1 MRVASVVHRDTAAV
15 LAGGSQELSHT
26 GRVPAA
32 GPTALRTRSGRRRGF
47 TLIELMVSMS
57 AGLVVA
63 AGAFLLARNASLF
76 FQNEAR
82 LTNAQFASMVG
93 MTRLTSDIRRASYK
107 STPNAKRDP
116 NVCGYS
122 STWPTALKELAGL
135 RIIEGGSKTDHPGD
149 HTLST
154 TNNLNPDSLYL
165 GGLMNSTEHFS
176 VAVMQAAGTGGY
188 DIYLNKDGAYWRTK
202 LAAQTGSNLFDRIF
216 VVGGMVRL
224 VDQEGRGTYGVI
236 SGLDESGT
244 KPRVTVSGTPKM
256 AKRETQKTCGCTG
269 LCLGS
274 ILNSVAVVKYDL
286 RKVDTD
292 VYTRYA
298 GMFPK
303 ANVNGAKPIQFRGE
317 VEAERTELVRV
328 ELDSNAKELSET
340 LEVVAEYAV
349 DLKFGVTRTDKS
361 TNVNFTP
368 EVSRYAIADKRVY
381 EKNASIDGAG
391 SPEYTS
397 AVQVRLS
404 NRAPGTDRIV
414 GLPTT
419 TDGGLLRYNL
429 GTDAGYARMRTLIAD
444 VFLSNQAGVVW

>member
-1 MRVASVVHRDTAAV
+1 MNVR
-15 LAGGSQELSHT
+15 
-26 GRVPAA
+26 GRKRGA
-32 GPTALRTRSGRRRGF
+32 RGF
-47 TLIELMVSMS
+47 TLIELMVSLS
-57 AGLVVA
+57 AGLGVA
-63 AGAFLLARNASLF
+63 AGAFLLARSATAF

-107 STPNAKRDP
+107 STTNAKRDP

-122 STWPTALKELAGL
+122 ATWPSALQSLAGI
-135 RIIEGGSKTDHPGD
+135 RIVEGGSKLDHAGD

-165 GGLMNSTEHFS
+165 SGLMNSTEHFS

-202 LAAQTGSNLFDRIF
+202 LATQTGSNIFDRIF
-216 VVGGMVRL
+216 VVGGMMRL
-224 VDQEGRGTYGVI
+224 VDQEGRATYGVI
-236 SGLDESGT
+236 SGIDESGT
-244 KPRVTVSGTPKM
+244 KPRITVSGTPKL

-274 ILNSVAVVKYDL
+274 LVNPISTVKYDL
-286 RKVDTD
+286 RKVDTT

-298 GMFPK
+298 GMFPN
-303 ANVNGAKPIQFRGE
+303 ANVNGSKPLQFKGE
-317 VEAERTELVRV
+317 VEPERTELVRV
-328 ELDSNAKELSET
+328 EIDVDGKELNDT

-349 DLKFGVTRTDKS
+349 DLKFGATRTDKS
-361 TNVNFTP
+361 TTANQTP
-368 EVSRYAIADKRVY
+368 VLARYAIADKRVY
-381 EKNASIDGAG
+381 EKNASINSAG

-404 NRAPGTDRIV
+404 TRAPGPDRTV

-419 TDGGLLRYNL
+419 TDGGLLRFKL
-429 GTDAGYARMRTLIAD
+429 GTDGGFARMRTMIAD
-444 VFLSNQAGVVW
+444 VYLSNQAGITW